1 MLANQHVWFGER
13 VTGVHTR
20 GNRSLLDHKMC
31 CMRWQSTHQIC
42 LANYS
47 CSMSSNHVLRMPT
60 TQTCDTPHRLK
71 PSSFCHSCVVGILST
86 CGVAS
91 TR

>member
-42 LANYS
+42 LAN
-47 CSMSSNHVLRMPT
+47 
-60 TQTCDTPHRLK
+60 
-71 PSSFCHSCVVGILST
+71 
-86 CGVAS
+86 
-91 TR
+91 